1 MNWFNRNRWLGLFLI
16 IFAVGLLAGL
26 YFLFS
31 TRSSANQALARF
43 QQAAG
48 EKNRL
53 ERLDPFPSE
62 ANYRKMKLQLE
73 NYAAPLAKLKEELK
87 SRVPNPPPLA
97 PNEFQG
103 RLRQAVLAVSDR
115 ARLNRVK
122 LPDNFALG

>member
-1 MNWFNRNRWLGLFLI
+1 MNWFNRNRWLGVFLI
-16 IFAVGLLAGL
+16 CFGIVTLAAL

-31 TRSSANQALARF
+31 AKSSADTALAHF
-43 QQAAG
+43 EQAAG

-62 ANYRKMKLQLE
+62 ANYRKMKLHLE
-73 NYAAPLAKLKEELK
+73 DYAATVDKLKEELK
-87 SRVPNPPPLA
+87 SRVANPPPLA

-103 RLRQAVLAVSDR
+103 RLRQAILAVSDR

-122 LPDNFALG
+122 